1 MNRVNEL
8 SVWIG
13 NAADG
18 CDWRALFDRGVRAVV
33 QLAVEELPIE
43 PPRELLFYR
52 FPLVDGE
59 GNDPAVLRLAIKGV
73 AALIRSDVPTL
84 VCCGGGMSRSPA
96 IVAAAI
102 SAVKRIDIHQ
112 SLEAVT
118 KSHPS
123 DVSTAL
129 WDDVCRAVS

>member
-8 SVWIG
+8 PLWIG

-18 CDWRALFDRGVRAVV
+18 CDWRALFNCGVRAVV
-33 QLAVEELPIE
+33 QLAIEELPIE
-43 PPRELLFYR
+43 PPRELVFYR

-59 GNDPAVLRLAIKGV
+59 GNDPAILRLAIDGL
-73 AALIRSDVPTL
+73 AELIRAGLPTL
-84 VCCGGGMSRSPA
+84 VCCAGGMSRSPA

-102 SAVKRIDIHQ
+102 SVVNGIDIHR
-112 SLEAVT
+112 SLETVT
-118 KSHPS
+118 DSHPS

-129 WDDVCRAVS
+129 WDDVLRAIA